1 MRRDISTQDLQT
13 MAVGAQNEN
22 KKYRLPC
29 LTYIPK
35 LSSREKPAGTANFEV
50 LRHFQFSI
58 EFTGS
63 IVAISGMAYVSTFRP
78 NSPRLAIV
86 NAVSLKPNNL

>member
-1 MRRDISTQDLQT
+1 
-13 MAVGAQNEN
+13 MAVGAESEHI
-22 KKYRLPC
+22 YRLPC
-29 LTYIPK
+29 PVYIPK
-35 LSSREKPAGTANFEV
+35 ISSGKKPALLLDCEV

-63 IVAISGMAYVSTFRP
+63 IIAISGPAYVSDFRP
-78 NSPRLAIV
+78 NSQRLGIV